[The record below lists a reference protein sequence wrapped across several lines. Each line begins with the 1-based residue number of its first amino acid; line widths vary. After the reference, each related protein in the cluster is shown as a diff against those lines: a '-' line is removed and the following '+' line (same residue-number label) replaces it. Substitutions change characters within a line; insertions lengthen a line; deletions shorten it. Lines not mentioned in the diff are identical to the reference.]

1 MRVIIVQPRFITTYT
16 SLRKGREFGL
26 CYSAWA
32 GDQVWRKINTSNNA
46 KHFVDAIYF
55 QNQFYAIDAFGLI
68 FAVKDDDG
76 TTTRVAE
83 LPTEFIEDVVEYLYV
98 VESEDGTLF
107 VVSRRGVQVS
117 PTHLGYLTEENT
129 YTTLGFQVFESI

>member
-1 MRVIIVQPRFITTYT
+1 MGCAR
-16 SLRKGREFGL
+16 
-26 CYSAWA
+26 AA
-32 GDQVWRKINTSNNA
+32 DQVWRKINKSNNA

-76 TTTRVAE
+76 TNTRVAE
-83 LPTEFIEDVVEYLYV
+83 LSTEFIEDVVEYLYV

-107 VVSRRGVQVS
+107 VVSRRGVQVP

-129 YTTLGFQVFESI
+129 FRTLGFQVFEVNLVTSKWTKIKNLGN

>member
-46 KHFVDAIYF
+46 KHFVDAICF

-83 LPTEFIEDVVEYLYV
+83 LPTEFIEMLWSTCMWLNLKMAHYLWFHGGEYKY
-98 VESEDGTLF
+98 
-107 VVSRRGVQVS
+107 
-117 PTHLGYLTEENT
+117 HLLIWAT
-129 YTTLGFQVFESI
+129 